1 VSTVA
6 LCQALEWTFQISD
19 AVLFQM
25 SPKNK
30 EADDSDIACESKEKI
45 RDRKL
50 GGVDDGNSPSYPR
63 LA

>member
-6 LCQALEWTFQISD
+6 LCQALEWTFPISG
-19 AVLFQM
+19 AVLFQL

-45 RDRKL
+45 RDRKS
-50 GGVDDGNSPSYPR
+50 GGSDNQVSYVV
-63 LA
+63 